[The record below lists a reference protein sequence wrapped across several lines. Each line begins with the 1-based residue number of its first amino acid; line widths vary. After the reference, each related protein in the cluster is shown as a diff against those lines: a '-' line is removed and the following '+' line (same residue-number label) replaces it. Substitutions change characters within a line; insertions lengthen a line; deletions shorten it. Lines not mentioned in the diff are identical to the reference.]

1 MPTVADVWR
10 AVFPRATAAADPP
23 NRDVGWVRVLKPRV
37 PAFDALESSDLAILP
52 LSSLRELSA
61 TGPIDATGV
70 VDALARAA
78 GSAIVVV
85 GGTAEDPLT
94 SAALERAV
102 ALGMGAFALP
112 ETDVQALERS
122 VIGFLV
128 NGRAELER
136 QAGMLETRLER
147 LALEGGDLEAHAAT
161 IARFL
166 GRPVA
171 IERPRGKPVA
181 VHAPADVQGSAAA
194 AAAYLA
200 QPRRVALRLRLP
212 DSSAPVGALVLLGT
226 APLSELD
233 RVAAERVAGL
243 LALELRR
250 GGTRLEEEVG
260 STRASAATL
269 PTDGPPW
276 AAIVARQL
284 IPDQPSGLD
293 ERERLRAELRRLAP
307 ARRIALRGDAAS
319 LELRVI
325 AAIGG
330 GDPDGL
336 TVASRIAALADR
348 PVAVSR
354 PFSGPE
360 QRSLAEA
367 EARATLEA
375 VEGLASAGLGDA
387 ARHSGRD
394 LIGRAARLPAYRLL
408 GALPDMPDGQRQARA
423 LLGPLLDGRPERVYE
438 RSRTVRAVLD
448 AESLRDAAQA
458 LGIHRNSLTYRLAR
472 IEELTGWD
480 LHDPSLRLALGIAL
494 RIVQPAQ
501 EAPGPPRETGLPTDT
516 SKR

>member
-10 AVFPRATAAADPP
+10 AVFPRATAAAEPP
-23 NRDVGWVRVLKPRV
+23 ERDVGWVRVLKPRV
-37 PAFDALESSDLAILP
+37 PAFDALESRDLAILP

-61 TGPIDATGV
+61 TGPIDASGV
-70 VDALARAA
+70 VEALARAA

-85 GGTAEDPLT
+85 GATAEEPLT

-102 ALGMGAFALP
+102 DLGMGAFALP

-122 VIGFLV
+122 VIGYLV

-136 QAGMLETRLER
+136 QAGMLETQLER
-147 LALEGGDLEAHAAT
+147 LALEGGDLEAQAAT

-171 IERPRGKPVA
+171 IERPRGKPLA
-181 VHAPADVQGSAAA
+181 VHAPADVEGSAAA

-212 DSSAPVGALVLLGT
+212 DSAAPVGALVLLGT

-250 GGTRLEEEVG
+250 GPTRVEEG
-260 STRASAATL
+260 SPRATGATL
-269 PTDGPPW
+269 PADGPPW
-276 AAIVARQL
+276 VAIVARQM
-284 IPDQPSGLD
+284 IPGEPSGLD
-293 ERERLRAELRRLAP
+293 ERERLRADLTRLGP

-325 AAIGG
+325 AVT
-330 GDPDGL
+330 GDEDAAGL
-336 TVASRIAALADR
+336 AVAARIAALADR

-360 QRSLAEA
+360 ERSLAEA

-375 VEGLASAGLGDA
+375 VEALASAGLADA
-387 ARHSGRD
+387 ARDSRSNV
-394 LIGRAARLPAYRLL
+394 IGRADRLPAYRLL
-408 GALPDMPDGQRQARA
+408 AALPDMPDGQRQARA
-423 LLGPLLDGRPERVYE
+423 LLGPLLDGRPEHVAE
-438 RSRTVRAVLD
+438 RSRTLRAVLD

-472 IEELTGWD
+472 IEERTGWD

-494 RIVQPAQ
+494 RIVQSAQ
-501 EAPGPPRETGLPTDT
+501 DSGASAHPTALPSET
-516 SKR
+516 SAR